1 MSLFTLID
9 ETKSEEA
16 VMTRDPLARRY
27 GERPVSRRLF
37 LERMGA
43 GFGGLALSALL
54 AEEAT
59 AGATGVN
66 PLAPKAP
73 HFAPKVKRVIMLFMF
88 GGPSHLDTFDPKP
101 LLTRDSG
108 KPLAPE
114 NRPRVL
120 SFPNR
125 MGNLVGSPFEFR
137 QHGESGAKVSS
148 LFPKLASR
156 ADDLCIINSMHCSNS
171 RHGGAVLEWH
181 TGTDTFIRP
190 SMGSWVTYGLGSE
203 NQNFPG
209 YVTICQDLSQGGANN
224 FGSGFLPAVYQ
235 GTMLGHSG
243 LRSQEAKIPFIGDGN
258 ARRDLQRLELDLIAQ
273 MEHRRAPQ
281 HGPEGDLE
289 ARIASFELAFRMQSK
304 SPEMHD
310 VSKESKA
317 TRELYGLDDPATAD
331 FAMQCLLARR
341 FSERGVRFVQCN
353 VGGWDAHNN
362 LKADHG
368 RLAHSIDKPIAGLLT
383 DLRQRGLWDETLVVW
398 GGEFGRTPTCEGTDG
413 RDHNPHGYTMWLAG
427 GGVKAGL
434 TYGKTDDY
442 GYFAVE
448 DKVHVH
454 DLHATIL
461 QLLGLDHKRLTYR
474 YAGRD
479 FRLTDVHGELVEGIL
494 A

>member
-1 MSLFTLID
+1 MSSSPEFCSRVAKPI
-9 ETKSEEA
+9 
-16 VMTRDPLARRY
+16 
-27 GERPVSRRLF
+27 SRRDWL
-37 LERMGA
+37 MQAGA

-54 AEEAT
+54 ADTLNA
-59 AGATGVN
+59 AAN

-73 HFAPKVKRVIMLFMF
+73 HFEPRVKRVIMLFMF

-108 KPLAPE
+108 KPLPE
-114 NRPRVL
+114 EKRPRVL

-125 MGNLVGSPFEFR
+125 MGNLVGSPFEFAR
-137 QHGESGAKVSS
+137 HGQSGTWVSS
-148 LFPKLASR
+148 LWPHVAER
-156 ADDLCIINSMHCSNS
+156 ADDLCVINSMFCSNS

-181 TGTDTFIRP
+181 TGTDTFVRP
-190 SMGSWVTYGLGSE
+190 SMGSWVTYGLGTE

-224 FGSGFLPAVYQ
+224 FGSAFLPAVYQ
-235 GTMLGHSG
+235 GTALGHAG
-243 LRSQEAKIPFIGDGN
+243 LKPQEAHIIFIGSGSE
-258 ARRDLQRLELDLIAQ
+258 RRDRQRLEIDLLAR
-273 MEHRRAPQ
+273 MDRRQEASR
-281 HGPEGDLE
+281 GPDSELE
-289 ARIASFELAFRMQSK
+289 ARIASFELAYRLQAEA
-304 SPEMHD
+304 PEMQD
-310 VSKESKA
+310 LSGESKA
-317 TRELYGLDDPATAD
+317 THALYGLDEPETAD
-331 FAMQCLLARR
+331 FGTQCLLARR

-353 VGGWDAHNN
+353 LSGWDAHNK
-362 LKADHG
+362 LKEDHG
-368 RLAHSIDKPIAGLLT
+368 RLAKAIDKPIAGLLT
-383 DLRQRGLWDETLVVW
+383 DLKQRGLWNDTLVIW

-434 TYGKTDDY
+434 TYGRTDDY

-448 DKVHVH
+448 NKVHVH

-461 QLLGLDHKRLTYR
+461 HLLGLDHKRLTHR

-479 FRLTDVHGELVEGIL
+479 FRLTDVHGEVIDGIL